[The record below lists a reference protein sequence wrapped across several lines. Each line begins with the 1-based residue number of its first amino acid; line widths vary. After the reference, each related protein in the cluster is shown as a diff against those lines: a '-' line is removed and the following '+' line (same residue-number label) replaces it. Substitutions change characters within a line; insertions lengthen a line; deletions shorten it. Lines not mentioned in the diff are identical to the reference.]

1 MDTAESV
8 VVLGFGI
15 TFMENPLVGLL
26 GGMELVS
33 EQTTLQNSTHV
44 PCLSNLPNNK
54 ERLSVRLSSP

>member
-44 PCLSNLPNNK
+44 PCTKTVILITTN
-54 ERLSVRLSSP
+54 